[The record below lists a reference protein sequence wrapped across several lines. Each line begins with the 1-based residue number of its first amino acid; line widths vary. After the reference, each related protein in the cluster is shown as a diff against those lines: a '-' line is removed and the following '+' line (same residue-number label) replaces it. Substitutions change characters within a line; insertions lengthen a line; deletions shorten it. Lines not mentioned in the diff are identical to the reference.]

1 MFRCNFAA
9 LSAHFDSISDA
20 NANLWNG
27 HISNTVDAS
36 CLFRTNFAALF
47 SSFALAVFSAIPAAA
62 DPMTE
67 LGRAL
72 FFDKNL
78 SINGTQSC
86 ASCHDPAAGFA
97 ADGVAFIPGALG
109 GHGNRIAPSAA
120 YAFMSPPLHH
130 VMEDGAPL
138 FVGGLFHD
146 GRATGDATGQ
156 PVSDQAGG
164 PILNPGEMALP
175 NQACAVQRACESS
188 GLAAMEPETC
198 QAMQK
203 LSPCGASA
211 SSETLDATVAFLTMT
226 RALSAYEASA
236 EVSPFSSRFD
246 EYVAGNTS
254 LTAEE
259 LSGLDLFS
267 GKGKCAACHALG
279 STGEP
284 ALFTDFT
291 YDNLGLPA
299 NPGAP
304 LDVGLAAT
312 LASDPIYA
320 PYADLMQG
328 KFKVPTLRNVA
339 EGKQRH
345 YMHNGYFATL
355 AGVVRFYNTS
365 DLWPDCKGWMP
376 EAEAMAAHCW
386 PAAEIAATANHDEL
400 GNLGL
405 TPKEEAQIV
414 AFMEALTDKTASQ

>member
-1 MFRCNFAA
+1 MACHTLAYAYAETAFNG
-9 LSAHFDSISDA
+9 
-20 NANLWNG
+20 NAIWNETEQKACYK
-27 HISNTVDAS
+27 SVVTER
-36 CLFRTNFAALF
+36 FRTNCAI
-47 SSFALAVFSAIPAAA
+47 ALASTMLALSSAMTAAA
-62 DPMTE
+62 DPMVE
-67 LGRAL
+67 LGKTL
-72 FFDKNL
+72 FFDTNL

-97 ADGVAFIPGALG
+97 ANGVAFIPGALG

-120 YAFMSPPLHH
+120 YAFASPPFHH
-130 VMEDGAPL
+130 VMEEGAPL
-138 FVGGLFHD
+138 FVGGLFYD
-146 GRATGDATGQ
+146 GRARGDVTGK

-175 NQACAVQRACESS
+175 NQACAVQRACKSS
-188 GLAAMEPETC
+188 GLAALEPDTC
-198 QAMQK
+198 EALQK
-203 LSPCGASA
+203 LSPCE
-211 SSETLDATVAFLTMT
+211 SSPTSESVDATVAFLTMT
-226 RALSAYEASA
+226 RALAAYEASA
-236 EVSPFSSRFD
+236 EVSPFSSRYD
-246 EYVAGNTS
+246 NYVAGTAT
-254 LTAEE
+254 LTAAE

-267 GKGKCAACHALG
+267 GKAKCAACHVLG

-312 LASDPIYA
+312 LATDAIYA
-320 PYADLMQG
+320 TYADLMQG
-328 KFKVPTLRNVA
+328 KFKVPTLRNIA
-339 EGKQRH
+339 EGRQRH

-376 EAEAMAAHCW
+376 EAEALAARCW
-386 PAAEIAATANHDEL
+386 PAAEVASTTNHDEL

-405 TPKEEAQIV
+405 TTNEEAQIV
-414 AFMEALTDKTASQ
+414 AFLGALTDQSASQ